1 MTKELHKAIMKR
13 PRLRNKFLKDRTENN
28 QKNFKHQR
36 NFCKKLLRTTKKS
49 YYSNL
54 DIKKVTD
61 NKTFW
66 KTTIPLFT
74 KRPLK
79 GEKINLSQN
88 GKNISNDTE
97 LCDIFNGFFSNIISE
112 LNIPKKYQ
120 CFLNDMDSD
129 SILSVLSAFKNH
141 PSIKNIKN
149 KKLNSTFS
157 FEKTYTDVVMKVIN
171 NLNVAKTC
179 QVNDIPT
186 KVIKINSKIFLQIS
200 LWTTSITVLLMVNFL
215 MN

>member
-1 MTKELHKAIMKR
+1 M
-13 PRLRNKFLKDRTENN
+13 
-28 QKNFKHQR
+28 
-36 NFCKKLLRTTKKS
+36 LRTTKKS

-54 DIKKVTD
+54 DIKKVTG

-66 KTTIPLFT
+66 KTIIPLLT

-79 GEKINLSQN
+79 GEKINLLEN

-112 LNIPKKYQ
+112 LNILKKYQ
-120 CFLNDMDSD
+120 CFLNYIDSD
-129 SILSVLSAFKNH
+129 SILSVINAFKNH
-141 PSIKNIKN
+141 PSIKNIKK

-157 FEKTYTDVVMKVIN
+157 FENTYTDVVMKVIN

-186 KVIKINSKIFLQIS
+186 KVIKINKDIFANFM
-200 LWTTSITVLLMVNFL
+200 TSYLNTLTVY
-215 MN
+215 